1 MQINNFCQNRHLAN
15 SLKNINRLVTC
26 FQLTHLFYL
35 KKIMEKNFQVCKKK
49 GYNSLC
55 YDMSIAF
62 LILTLKFCFSRYYF
76 AVLEGERGRLK
87 YGFGCSG
94 APNWNILTNPMLL
107 LKKLTNLLDNTYTLD
122 ILFPSNHNIH
132 KSSSDHCFWASDHLI
147 DGFY

>member
-1 MQINNFCQNRHLAN
+1 MFPIDTSFLFK
-15 SLKNINRLVTC
+15 KNHR
-26 FQLTHLFYL
+26 
-35 KKIMEKNFQVCKKK
+35 KIFQVCKKK

-107 LKKLTNLLDNTYTLD
+107 LKKLTNLLDNTYTYILGFKVRNMKLD
-122 ILFPSNHNIH
+122 LKIYDF
-132 KSSSDHCFWASDHLI
+132 
-147 DGFY
+147 FYLAESFSLRRFFIY

>member
-1 MQINNFCQNRHLAN
+1 
-15 SLKNINRLVTC
+15 
-26 FQLTHLFYL
+26 
-35 KKIMEKNFQVCKKK
+35 
-49 GYNSLC
+49 
-55 YDMSIAF
+55 MSIAF

-122 ILFPSNHNIH
+122 ILFSSNHNIH
-132 KSSSDHCFWASDHLI
+132 KSSHGLCFWASEPLI
-147 DGFY
+147 DRF